1 MVRHPILAGGAVLAT
16 AVAVVPIA
24 YLLLRTAEYGP
35 ETLFSTLATE
45 RVARLTAT
53 SFALVAAVTV
63 LCLAIGVG
71 LAVLATRTN
80 VPGRRALAVGAALP
94 LAVPSYVAAFGWA
107 SLSDLIDPASTFE
120 GFWAAVFV
128 LTLVTYP
135 YVYLPVSA
143 SLLSVDTSQEEAARA
158 LGLSP
163 TRTFFRVTLR
173 LVTPAVAA
181 GGLLCA
187 LYVLADFGGVS
198 ILRVD
203 TYTRAIFTS
212 FSMGFDRLGA
222 VSLSSVLLLLTVL
235 VLLVEGR
242 FRRTGTRYARIGA
255 GARRPHPLLALGR
268 SGMAWAAG
276 AWLLV
281 AIAVGGPLSA
291 MLLWSLVGVS
301 RPGSLQEVAQ
311 AFWGSLS
318 AAGGGALLTTALA
331 IPLGLAIAKSG
342 ARWARLLERLAYV
355 AHSLPGVVVGL
366 SVVFLG
372 INALY
377 AVYQTQWL
385 LTLAYCTLFLPLA
398 LGPIV
403 GAASLIPQRT
413 EETAV
418 SLGRSPASVFLRVTL
433 PLALPGIASGAL
445 MVLLTAIKELPAT
458 LLLRPTGMETLAT
471 RLWTHTS
478 VNAYAAAAP
487 YAALLVL
494 LAVVPTWIL
503 VARVFKEK
511 T

>member
-1 MVRHPILAGGAVLAT
+1 MARHPVLTVGALLAA
-16 AVAVVPIA
+16 AVALIPVV
-24 YLLLRTAEYGP
+24 YLVIRTGQYGLDALFAELL
-35 ETLFSTLATE
+35 TE
-45 RVARLTAT
+45 RVGRLTAT
-53 SFALVAAVTV
+53 SLGLVAVVTI

-80 VPGRRALAVGAALP
+80 VPGRRALAVAAALP
-94 LAVPSYVAAFGWA
+94 LAVPSYVAAFGWS
-107 SLSDLIDPASTFE
+107 SLADLIDPTSTFE
-120 GFWAAVFV
+120 GFWAAAFV

-143 SLLSVDTSQEEAARA
+143 SLLSVDTTQEEAGRS

-163 TRTFFRVTLR
+163 ARTFFRVTLR
-173 LVTPAVAA
+173 LVMPAMAA

-187 LYVLADFGGVS
+187 LYVLADFGSVS

-212 FSMGFDRLGA
+212 FNMGFDRLGA
-222 VSLSSVLLLLTVL
+222 VSLSSVLLLITILVL
-235 VLLVEGR
+235 VVEGR
-242 FRRTGTRYARIGA
+242 FRRTGTRYARIGS
-255 GARRPHPLLALGR
+255 GARRPHPLLALG
-268 SGMAWAAG
+268 GAGLVWAAG

-281 AIAVGGPLSA
+281 VVAVGGPLGA
-291 MLLWSLVGVS
+291 MLVWSIRGVS

-311 AFWGSLS
+311 AFGGSLS

-342 ARWARLLERLAYV
+342 ARWARHLERVVYV
-355 AHSLPGVVVGL
+355 AHTIPGIVVGL
-366 SVVFLG
+366 AVVFLG
-372 INALY
+372 VNTLY
-377 AVYQTQWL
+377 SLYQTQWL

-403 GAASLIPQRT
+403 GAAVLTSAHT
-413 EETAV
+413 EEAAV
-418 SLGRSPASVFLRVTL
+418 SLGRNPVTVFLRVTL

-445 MVLLTAIKELPAT
+445 LVLLTAIKELPAT

-494 LAVVPTWIL
+494 LAIAPTWIL

-511 T
+511 K

>member
-1 MVRHPILAGGAVLAT
+1 MYL
-16 AVAVVPIA
+16 VV
-24 YLLLRTAEYGP
+24 RTAEYGA
-35 ETLFSTLATE
+35 EALLGELLTE

-53 SFALVAAVTV
+53 SLLLVAVVTT
-63 LCLAIGVG
+63 LCLVIGVG

-80 VPGRRALAVGAALP
+80 VPGRRALAVAAALP

-107 SLSDLIDPASTFE
+107 SLADLIDPTSTFE

-143 SLLSVDTSQEEAARA
+143 SLLSVDTAQEEAARS

-163 TRTFFRVTLR
+163 SATFVRVTLR
-173 LVTPAVAA
+173 LVMPAMAA

-203 TYTRAIFTS
+203 TFTRAIFTS
-212 FSMGFDRLGA
+212 FNMGFDRLGA
-222 VSLSSVLLLLTVL
+222 VSLSSVLLVITVL
-235 VLLVEGR
+235 VLAVEGR

-255 GARRPHPLLALGR
+255 GARRPHPLIVLGR
-268 SGMAWAAG
+268 SGTVAAAA

-281 AIAVGGPLSA
+281 LVAVGGPLGA
-291 MLLWSLVGVS
+291 MLLWSVRGVS
-301 RPGSLQEVAQ
+301 RPGSGLEVAE

-331 IPLGLAIAKSG
+331 VPLGLAIAKSG
-342 ARWARLLERLAYV
+342 SRLSRLMERSVYV
-355 AHSLPGVVVGL
+355 AHSLPGIVVGL
-366 SVVFLG
+366 AVVFLG

-377 AVYQTQWL
+377 SLYQTQWL

-398 LGPIV
+398 LGPVI
-403 GAASLIPQRT
+403 GAASLTPPQT
-413 EETAV
+413 EEAAE
-418 SLGRSPASVFLRVTL
+418 SLGAGPLTVFFRVTL

-445 MVLLTAIKELPAT
+445 MVMLTAIKELPAT
-458 LLLRPTGMETLAT
+458 LLLRPTGLETLAT

-478 VNAYAAAAP
+478 VYSYAAAAP

-494 LAVVPTWIL
+494 LAIAPAWVL

-511 T
+511 P